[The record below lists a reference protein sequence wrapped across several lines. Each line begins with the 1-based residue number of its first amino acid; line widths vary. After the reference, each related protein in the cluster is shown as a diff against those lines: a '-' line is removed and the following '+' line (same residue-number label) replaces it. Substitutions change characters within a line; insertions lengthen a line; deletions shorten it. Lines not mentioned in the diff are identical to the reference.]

1 MSFKSIR
8 LRTNYNSAN
17 TDIVDT
23 FYNPVLSE
31 AVSYDRIAGYF
42 NSTSLAVA
50 ANGIWNFISNNGHM
64 RLLCGAELSKEDTDS
79 ILNAEKNIDEILDNN
94 FLNDLDNIDDDI
106 KRNHVK
112 LLGWMIANNVLDIKI
127 GVKMC
132 DGEVSGGILH
142 SKIGILYDAN
152 DNFLTFSGSNN
163 ETASGWKHNIES
175 FKVFYSWEDS
185 VKYTKEDIDSFKEF
199 WENKNPNLKVMDIPD
214 ASKKGLLKLAP
225 KNQVELDNVIAEI
238 LNLGNDNKKLF
249 KHQKDAIDAWFDNDK
264 KGIFEMATGTGK
276 TFTALNCLKKVL
288 KEENNILTVI
298 ACPYAT
304 LVEQWADEITKL
316 NIGNV
321 YRLYGSVNP
330 SWKADLKTLMFNIEL
345 DSVKNPIILTTHNTF
360 SMEFFREQIIDCS
373 NKVFLIADEMHHLGA
388 ETFSGGLID
397 KYSYR
402 LGLSATPQKYMDEEA
417 TEFIVNY
424 FGGIVYT
431 FNIREALMTR
441 NPITHETYLT
451 PYDYYPEKVSLNSEE
466 FEDYKELSKKISFQ
480 MAIKKD
486 NDEKDSLK
494 SLIAKRRAI
503 VNNAEEKYGK
513 LHEILQNMKNPDHLI
528 IFCSDKQIPKVMQ
541 ILDEE
546 NVVPKHRF
554 TQNEDAKKSKK
565 YNGISQREYL
575 LKEFDKGKYKV
586 LVAIRCLNEGVDVPS
601 ADKVIL
607 MSSTTNPIEYVQRRG
622 RVLRRYPGKDKA
634 YIYDLLVIPKTKDSV
649 SQGIINN
656 ELNRLLDFIQTADN
670 KGECTKILKKWEVF

>member
-1 MSFKSIR
+1 
-8 LRTNYNSAN
+8 
-17 TDIVDT
+17 
-23 FYNPVLSE
+23 
-31 AVSYDRIAGYF
+31 
-42 NSTSLAVA
+42 
-50 ANGIWNFISNNGHM
+50 
-64 RLLCGAELSKEDTDS
+64 
-79 ILNAEKNIDEILDNN
+79 
-94 FLNDLDNIDDDI
+94 
-106 KRNHVK
+106 
-112 LLGWMIANNVLDIKI
+112 
-127 GVKMC
+127 
-132 DGEVSGGILH
+132 
-142 SKIGILYDAN
+142 
-152 DNFLTFSGSNN
+152 
-163 ETASGWKHNIES
+163 
-175 FKVFYSWEDS
+175 
-185 VKYTKEDIDSFKEF
+185 
-199 WENKNPNLKVMDIPD
+199 
-214 ASKKGLLKLAP
+214 
-225 KNQVELDNVIAEI
+225 
-238 LNLGNDNKKLF
+238 
-249 KHQKDAIDAWFDNDK
+249 
-264 KGIFEMATGTGK
+264 
-276 TFTALNCLKKVL
+276 
-288 KEENNILTVI
+288 
-298 ACPYAT
+298 
-304 LVEQWADEITKL
+304 
-316 NIGNV
+316 
-321 YRLYGSVNP
+321 
-330 SWKADLKTLMFNIEL
+330 
-345 DSVKNPIILTTHNTF
+345 
-360 SMEFFREQIIDCS
+360 MEFFREQIIDCS